1 MKYSLCLLFFSCF
14 LSAVICAQSPFKMVS
29 EQKVDATRIV
39 VDELGNVYLLS
50 NTGIERRNAVGNG
63 VFRTS
68 DMQWGEFH
76 DVDVTDPLRPFVHFP
91 AAGKVV
97 FFDNT
102 LSLQGSPIDLYAR
115 GYDNTEFMCGSRG
128 DGFWLWDARNSEIMR
143 VDRNF
148 NKLYSTGNL
157 SILFKSP
164 MQPLALME
172 RGQFLYLLNRDYRL
186 FVFDMF
192 GAWKRT
198 VQLDGPSTCQLDA
211 ERVIVFYETGSMQF
225 IDTAG
230 WIKQDIPLPGSV
242 GAFFFRG
249 SKLYW
254 LNDAILRTF
263 QFVENARN

>member
-1 MKYSLCLLFFSCF
+1 
-14 LSAVICAQSPFKMVS
+14 MVS

-50 NTGIERRNAVGNG
+50 NTGIERRNAVGGG
-63 VFRTS
+63 VFRAS

-76 DVDVTDPLRPFVHFP
+76 DVDVTDPLRPFIHFP

-102 LSLQGSPIDLYAR
+102 LSQQGSPIDLYAR
-115 GYDNTEFMCGSRG
+115 GYDNAEFMCGSRG

-148 NKLYSTGNL
+148 AKLYATGNL
-157 SILFKSP
+157 SILLRSEL
-164 MQPLALME
+164 QPIGLTE
-172 RGQFLYLLNRDYRL
+172 RGNFLYLLNRDYRL
-186 FVFDMF
+186 FIFDMF

-198 VQLDGPSTCQLDA
+198 LQLDGPCSFQADA
-211 ERVIVFYETGSMQF
+211 ERLIVFYEGGSMQL
-225 IDTAG
+225 IDTSR
-230 WIKQDIPLPGSV
+230 WIAEDVALPSSTGSY
-242 GAFFFRG
+242 FFQGR
-249 SKLYW
+249 KLFS
-254 LNDAILRTF
+254 LSGGMLKVF